1 MLRTE
6 GMFGRVL
13 TWYVDRS
20 NYQSIH
26 MQGLEIESVP
36 VVVVAAANEEFGGLN
51 VSRT

>member
-36 VVVVAAANEEFGGLN
+36 VVVVANEEFGGLN